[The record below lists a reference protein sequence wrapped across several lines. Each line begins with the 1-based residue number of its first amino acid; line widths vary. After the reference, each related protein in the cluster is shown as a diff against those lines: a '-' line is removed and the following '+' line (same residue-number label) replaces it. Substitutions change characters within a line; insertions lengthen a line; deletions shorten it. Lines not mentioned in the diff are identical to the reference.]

1 MTDFNSTACLG
12 VCGPVQILNLEM
24 PVNDASQVSILDKYG
39 DAYNTSML
47 KYSYSVDGV
56 CWSCYMSLEELI
68 ESTLNTI
75 SDYFLRI
82 KVPGEIITVKNGD
95 EEITDYTTSLDSSF
109 NLESSCEKQSP
120 NLYNPYANIDGAIQL
135 QQALSDSVA
144 CMVGIPIYY
153 FKVEGV
159 KGAADITFK
168 EYALKSVKSVKQ
180 IKLIIQDG
188 QMPSSKPEF
197 ADIGLDWQTDWETE
211 VSKSMFATAFGPT
224 AQPTE
229 GDLIYIPMQK
239 RMWMVNEA
247 YDEKNGS
254 LMWQSTTWKVAL
266 VKYQI
271 DGSLNLNEHDDFVE
285 ELVKNKYEDL
295 FGNDEELDSGTNSAP
310 LTQARPANLY
320 SVFKSDSTRKEMTCN
335 TIDFQNTSL
344 YHKGTLVMDNC
355 YTFIPAANQPMQIIY
370 QHPYCGSECSI
381 SFIIR
386 VTPNNEYECK
396 LIEFGH
402 LSLNIHQTKNEA
414 TLTFNVIDKCK
425 LTLQA
430 GEWYFV
436 TVRFSKSLR
445 TFDMTASINK
455 HPENIPLYQLSNWH
469 YFFDVDNCQQTTAR
483 WNEELQI
490 SHKKDVSLYG
500 FYGEISNVKMMDVY
514 DDKLS
519 ELMMQY
525 PTHQRLIINDTAR
538 PLYGLLGTTPK

>member
-1 MTDFNSTACLG
+1 MTDFNTSCLG
-12 VCGPVQILNLEM
+12 VCAPIQILNLEM
-24 PVNDASQVSILDKYG
+24 PVNDASLIAIFDKCG
-39 DAYNTSML
+39 DRYDASLL

-56 CWSCYMSLEELI
+56 CWSCYMSLDELT
-68 ESTLNTI
+68 ESTFNTI
-75 SDYFLRI
+75 SDYFVRI
-82 KVPGEIITVKNGD
+82 KVPGEISEVKTG
-95 EEITDYTTSLDSSF
+95 EEKTTDYTTSLDSSF
-109 NLESSCEKQSP
+109 NLTSSCEQQSP
-120 NLYNPYANIDGAIQL
+120 NLYNPYANIDGAVQL

-153 FKVEGV
+153 FKTDGV
-159 KGAADITFK
+159 KGAADLTFK
-168 EYALKSVKSVKQ
+168 EYALNSVTAVKQ

-211 VSKSMFATAFGPT
+211 ISKSMFATAFGQT

-239 RMWMVNEA
+239 RMWTVNES

-271 DGSLNLNEHDDFVE
+271 DGSLNLNEHDDFVD

-295 FGNDEELDSGTNSAP
+295 FGNDEALDSGTDSVQ
-310 LTQARPANLY
+310 LTKARPANLY
-320 SVFKSDSTRKEMTCN
+320 SVFKSDSTRKEMTCSS
-335 TIDFQNTSL
+335 IDFQNTAL
-344 YHKGTLVMDNC
+344 YHKGTLVTDNV
-355 YTFIPAANQPMQIIY
+355 YSFIPAAGPMQIIY
-370 QHPYCGSECSI
+370 QHPYCGSECSV

-386 VTPNNEYECK
+386 CQSNNDYEGK

-402 LSLNIHQTKNEA
+402 LSIYIKQEKKQSM
-414 TLTFNVIDKCK
+414 LTFNVVDKCK
-425 LTLQA
+425 LILQND
-430 GEWYFV
+430 EWYFV

-455 HPENIPLYQLSNWH
+455 HPDNIPLYQLSNWH

-483 WNEELQI
+483 WNEEMQI
-490 SHKKDVSLYG
+490 SHKKEVSLYG
-500 FYGEISNVKMMDVY
+500 FYGNITNFKMMDVY
-514 DDKLS
+514 DDKMS

-525 PTHQRLIINDTAR
+525 PTHQRLLINDTAR
-538 PLYGLLGTTPK
+538 PLYGLIGTTPK